1 MCWTIYAGRTN
12 DNVMLDKLHL
22 QARLY
27 YIDSERSFV
36 FLSKQ
41 TAYSSAQKEP
51 QLQ

>member
-1 MCWTIYAGRTN
+1 
-12 DNVMLDKLHL
+12 MLDKLHL
-22 QARLY
+22 QARPTIQIQKEAL
-27 YIDSERSFV
+27 F